1 MYHTNAAYQQKVA
14 NLPQNYR
21 MEVEV
26 IYDAETENILYPL
39 LCETGEALET
49 EQGETLEYFIPAEK
63 TSIPPEDIFEAG
75 FSENVFL
82 STFCVGSSVR
92 AEFWVRIFNKD
103 GKYKNNALATA
114 EIRPKVT
121 LYDSET
127 GEAVDTVP
135 LGVFYVDKI
144 TIQDSDLRLACY
156 DKMSLLEK
164 PYTPQNTQNSL
175 LEVAKSIALS
185 VLAPCPDTP
194 AQVPALQMVVDDTIF
209 QGYSK
214 RQVLELIAEASGSF
228 AAFDQDGALRFKW
241 FSDTGIELHADMAKA
256 PLELNGN
263 TFSLDGNVVKVTG
276 VRVVG
281 EDTEL
286 AHAGTDEYLLTINE
300 NPIAAAHPEEVA
312 RFVLERLSAT
322 QYIPCKW
329 TRIGGDPSLQVGD
342 IVTVVD
348 NKTAFDEAK
357 TEEYDRYPLY
367 LSAQSWTFN
376 CGGFSD
382 VYTSAGN
389 AEKDL
394 NTDKGMTVSKRL
406 SQLAKRIT
414 EAKKELTYEM
424 DERQKA
430 LLLFNET
437 IAGSMGLYTTY
448 KQQEDGA
455 YICYMHDEPELE
467 ESQTI
472 YTFGAS
478 GFAWTT
484 AGWNDG
490 APLWQYGFDRDG
502 NAILNAIFAY
512 KLTADV
518 ITSGLLKSKNGAS
531 YINMDDG
538 TFCFRAIKDAWMDT
552 DTGEMTYEYQTVLEL
567 AEKVLNVF
575 GTLRSTQYPN
585 YSVSIGPSETGNAG
599 AFTVADKRE
608 GFGDI
613 FQTYV
618 VVNSDGAKGCIWTAP
633 FTLNDAQTNRKG
645 ISVWPNEIS
654 LFNDANGK
662 AAKLSITKDDF
673 ELTNGVLHI
682 GSKDGSFQIN
692 NMRNDTVYF
701 NYYEIDAG
709 YTVNA
714 FVFCKGTGNAS
725 DVAAISCGSINA
737 WGDITASGSIVSNY
751 GITSKG
757 QIFAAGSIFTDGG
770 LDAKGNLNTLK
781 KLTVST
787 GNFIYDEQCASFGGN
802 VSIGA
807 GYFPGYMFSVLGQ
820 AKAHAWVVAS
830 ERNEKENIIEK
841 SDVTAIDGIKSLRFY
856 SYDYKPNEAE
866 QNSESESTVKT
877 VQAVQLNSS
886 ETVEAE
892 ESEKTPVHVEL
903 GIMTDEAPEEILGDD
918 GKGINLYAYTSYV
931 AKAVQELIDKCEEQE
946 KRIADLEA
954 ELQALKNEKST

>member
-1 MYHTNAAYQQKVA
+1 MYHTNAAYKQKVA

-194 AQVPALQMVVDDTIF
+194 AQVPALQMVVDDSIF

-241 FSDTGIELHADMAKA
+241 FSDTGIELRADMAKT

-276 VRVVG
+276 VRIVG

-286 AHAGTDEYLLTINE
+286 ARAGTDEYLLTINE
-300 NPIAAAHPEEVA
+300 NPIAATHPEEVA
-312 RFVLERLSAT
+312 RFVLERLSDT

-357 TEEYDRYPLY
+357 AEEYDRYPLY

-484 AGWNDG
+484 SGWNDG
-490 APLWQYGFDRDG
+490 SPLWQYGFDRDG

-538 TFCFRAIKDAWMDT
+538 TFCFRAIKDAWMDM

-567 AEKVLNVF
+567 ADKVLNVF

-585 YSVSIGPSETGNAG
+585 YSVSIGTSENGNTG
-599 AFTVADKRE
+599 AFTVTDKRE
-608 GFGDI
+608 GYGDI

-618 VVNSDGAKGCIWTAP
+618 VGSENEKGCIWTAP
-633 FTLNDAQTNRKG
+633 FTLNAAQTNRKG
-645 ISVWPNEIS
+645 ISIWPNEIS
-654 LFNDANGK
+654 MFNDANGK
-662 AAKLSITKDDF
+662 NAHVNITTDDF
-673 ELTNGVLHI
+673 ELTNGVLFV
-682 GSKDGSFQIN
+682 GSRHASFQIN
-692 NMRNDTVYF
+692 SNFSGDLFF
-701 NYYEIDAG
+701 NFYKPTEG
-709 YTVNA
+709 YQVNKY
-714 FVFCKGTGNAS
+714 VFCQGTDSGA
-725 DVAAISCGSINA
+725 DKADIWCGAIE
-737 WGDITASGSIVSNY
+737 ASGSIVSNY

-757 QIFAAGSIFTDGG
+757 QIDAAGSIFTDGG

-841 SDVTAIDGIKSLRFY
+841 SNVIAIDGIKSLRFY
-856 SYDYKPNEAE
+856 SYDYKPNEVT
-866 QNSESESTVKT
+866 QNSKAKNTEAT
-877 VQAVQLNSS
+877 VQTVQLNSS
-886 ETVEAE
+886 ATVEAE

-931 AKAVQELIDKCEEQE
+931 AKAVQEIIDKCEKQEQ
-946 KRIADLEA
+946 RIADLEA

>member
-1 MYHTNAAYQQKVA
+1 MYHTNAAYKQKVA

-26 IYDAETENILYPL
+26 IYDAETEYILYPL

-49 EQGETLEYFIPAEK
+49 EQGETLEYNIPAEK

-164 PYTPQNTQNSL
+164 PYTPQNMQNSL

-194 AQVPALQMVVDDTIF
+194 AQVPALQMVVDDSIF

-241 FSDTGIELHADMAKA
+241 FSDTGIELHADMAKT

-276 VRVVG
+276 VRIVG

-286 AHAGTDEYLLTINE
+286 ARAGTDEYLLTINE

-312 RFVLERLSAT
+312 RFVLERLSDT

-357 TEEYDRYPLY
+357 AEEYDRYPLY

-437 IAGSMGLYTTY
+437 IAGSMWLYTTY

-484 AGWNDG
+484 SGWNDG
-490 APLWQYGFDRDG
+490 EPLWQYGFDRDG

-538 TFCFRAIKDAWMDT
+538 TFCFRAIKEAWMDT
-552 DTGEMTYEYQTVLEL
+552 DTGEMTYEYQTVMEL
-567 AEKVLNVF
+567 KNKLLSIYGILKSTEFPNLSVTIGSLPYANAE
-575 GTLRSTQYPN
+575 
-585 YSVSIGPSETGNAG
+585 G
-599 AFTVADKRE
+599 AFAVSDSNDE
-608 GFGDI
+608 GAI
-613 FQTYV
+613 FTAYKDYENNCYWEASMHSTPTGYLMKYV
-618 VVNSDGAKGCIWTAP
+618 KTTEED
-633 FTLNDAQTNRKG
+633 
-645 ISVWPNEIS
+645 ISVENYNFGKTVYFKAGKEDFEIS
-654 LFNDANGK
+654 NSV
-662 AAKLSITKDDF
+662 LS
-673 ELTNGVLHI
+673 V
-682 GSKDGSFQIN
+682 GSQHASFQIN
-692 NMRNDTVYF
+692 SNFSGNIFFNFYQPKVG
-701 NYYEIDAG
+701 NYYVDKYI
-709 YTVNA
+709 
-714 FVFCKGTGNAS
+714 FCRGTGTGS
-725 DVAAISCGSINA
+725 DRA
-737 WGDITASGSIVSNY
+737 DILCKNVYSY
-751 GITSKG
+751 GRLYVIES
-757 QIFAAGSIFTDGG
+757 A
-770 LDAKGNLNTLK
+770 
-781 KLTVST
+781 
-787 GNFIYDEQCASFGGN
+787 
-802 VSIGA
+802 SIGSENER
-807 GYFPGYMFSVLGQ
+807 YKDYKLSVFG
-820 AKAHAWVVAS
+820 KACGDAWEVS
-830 ERNEKENIIEK
+830 SDRNAKENIIEK

-856 SYDYKPNEAE
+856 SYDYKPHEDI
-866 QNSESESTVKT
+866 QNSEAESTVE
-877 VQAVQLNSS
+877 AVQMNSS

-918 GKGINLYAYTSYV
+918 GKSINLYAYTSYV
-931 AKAVQELIDKCEEQE
+931 AKAVQELVTKCEEQE

>member
-26 IYDAETENILYPL
+26 IYDAETEYILYPL

-49 EQGETLEYFIPAEK
+49 EQGETLEYNIPAEK

-228 AAFDQDGALRFKW
+228 TAFDQDGALRFKW
-241 FSDTGIELHADMAKA
+241 FSDTGIELRADMAKT

-276 VRVVG
+276 VRIVG

-357 TEEYDRYPLY
+357 AEEYDRYPLY

-484 AGWNDG
+484 SGWNDG
-490 APLWQYGFDRDG
+490 SPLWQYGFDRDG

-538 TFCFRAIKDAWMDT
+538 TFCFRAIKEAWMDT

-567 AEKVLNVF
+567 ANKVLNVF

-585 YSVSIGPSETGNAG
+585 YSVSIGTSETGNTG
-599 AFTVADKRE
+599 AFTVTDKGE
-608 GFGDI
+608 GYGDI

-618 VVNSDGAKGCIWTAP
+618 VSKKSDGTKGCIWTAP
-633 FTLNDAQTNRKG
+633 FTLNAGETNRKG

-654 LFNDANGK
+654 FFNDANGK
-662 AAKLSITKDDF
+662 NAHLNITTDDF
-673 ELTNGVLHI
+673 ELTNGVLFV
-682 GSKDGSFQIN
+682 GSRHASFQIN
-692 NMRNDTVYF
+692 SNFSGDLFF
-701 NYYEIDAG
+701 NFYKPTEGYQVNKYVFCQGTDSGADKADIWCGAINAQGNINAKSNAFINGLLSVGTENAG
-709 YTVNA
+709 YIGCLLSVYGKACGYAWEVSSDRNA
-714 FVFCKGTGNAS
+714 
-725 DVAAISCGSINA
+725 
-737 WGDITASGSIVSNY
+737 
-751 GITSKG
+751 
-757 QIFAAGSIFTDGG
+757 
-770 LDAKGNLNTLK
+770 
-781 KLTVST
+781 
-787 GNFIYDEQCASFGGN
+787 
-802 VSIGA
+802 
-807 GYFPGYMFSVLGQ
+807 
-820 AKAHAWVVAS
+820 
-830 ERNEKENIIEK
+830 KENIIEK

-856 SYDYKPNEAE
+856 SYDYKPHEDI
-866 QNSESESTVKT
+866 QNSEAESTVE
-877 VQAVQLNSS
+877 AVQMNSS

-892 ESEKTPVHVEL
+892 KSEKTPVHVEL

-918 GKGINLYAYTSYV
+918 GKSINLYAYTSYV
-931 AKAVQELIDKCEEQE
+931 AKAVQELNEQVEELKKKIE
-946 KRIADLEA
+946 RLEA
-954 ELQALKNEKST
+954 ENKALKA

>member
-26 IYDAETENILYPL
+26 IYDAETEYILYPL

-144 TIQDSDLRLACY
+144 TIQDSDLRLACF

-194 AQVPALQMVVDDTIF
+194 AQVPALQMVVDDSIF

-286 AHAGTDEYLLTINE
+286 ARAGTDEYLLTINE

-455 YICYMHDEPELE
+455 YIYYMHDEPELE

-484 AGWNDG
+484 SGWNDG

-531 YINMDDG
+531 WINMDDG

-682 GSKDGSFQIN
+682 GSKDGSFQMN

-886 ETVEAE
+886 ATVEAE

>member
-1 MYHTNAAYQQKVA
+1 MYHTNAAYKQKVA

-49 EQGETLEYFIPAEK
+49 EQGETLEYNIPAEK

-144 TIQDSDLRLACY
+144 TIQDSDLRLSCF

-194 AQVPALQMVVDDTIF
+194 AQVPALQMVVDDSIF

-241 FSDTGIELHADMAKA
+241 FSDTGIELRADMAKT

-276 VRVVG
+276 VRIVG

-484 AGWNDG
+484 SGWNDG

-886 ETVEAE
+886 ATVEAE

>member
-1 MYHTNAAYQQKVA
+1 MYHTNAAYKQKVA

-26 IYDAETENILYPL
+26 IYDAETEYILYPL

-194 AQVPALQMVVDDTIF
+194 AQVPALQMVVDDSIF

-241 FSDTGIELHADMAKA
+241 FSDTGIELRADMAKT

-276 VRVVG
+276 VRIVG

-286 AHAGTDEYLLTINE
+286 ARAGTDEYLLTINE
-300 NPIAAAHPEEVA
+300 NPIAAAHPAEVA
-312 RFVLERLSAT
+312 RFVLERLSDT

-357 TEEYDRYPLY
+357 AEEYDRYPLY

-484 AGWNDG
+484 SGWNDG
-490 APLWQYGFDRDG
+490 SPLWQYGFDRDG

-538 TFCFRAIKDAWMDT
+538 TFCFRAIKDAWMDM
-552 DTGEMTYEYQTVLEL
+552 DTGEMSYEYQTVLEL
-567 AEKVLNVF
+567 ADKVLNVF

-585 YSVSIGPSETGNAG
+585 YSVSIGTSENGNTG
-599 AFTVADKRE
+599 AFTVTDKRE
-608 GFGDI
+608 GYGDI

-618 VVNSDGAKGCIWTAP
+618 VGKENEKGCIWTAP
-633 FTLNDAQTNRKG
+633 FTLNAGKTNRKG

-662 AAKLSITKDDF
+662 NAHLNITKDDF
-673 ELTNGVLHI
+673 ELTNGVLYI
-682 GSKDGSFQIN
+682 GSKDGSFQIS
-692 NMRNDTVYF
+692 NMRHGTVYF

-709 YTVNA
+709 YTVNTFA
-714 FVFCKGTGNAS
+714 FCKGTGNAS

-737 WGDITASGSIVSNY
+737 RGDITASGSMNAKGNITASGSIISNY
-751 GITSKG
+751 GITSDGDIQANKNVWAQG
-757 QIFAAGSIFTDGG
+757 MYATNRITAGGSDYYTDY
-770 LDAKGNLNTLK
+770 
-781 KLTVST
+781 KL
-787 GNFIYDEQCASFGGN
+787 Y
-802 VSIGA
+802 
-807 GYFPGYMFSVLGQ
+807 VLG
-820 AKAHAWVVAS
+820 KALGNAWEVTS
-830 ERNEKENIIEK
+830 DRNSKENIIEK

-856 SYDYKPNEAE
+856 SYDYKPHEDT
-866 QNSESESTVKT
+866 QNGESESTEGT
-877 VQAVQLNSS
+877 VQAVKLNSS

-918 GKGINLYAYTSYV
+918 GKSINLYAYTSYV
-931 AKAVQELIDKCEEQE
+931 AKAVQELNEQVEELKKKIE
-946 KRIADLEA
+946 MLEA
-954 ELQALKNEKST
+954 ENKALKA

>member
-26 IYDAETENILYPL
+26 IYDAETEYILYPL

-49 EQGETLEYFIPAEK
+49 EQGETLEYNIPAEK

-194 AQVPALQMVVDDTIF
+194 AQVPALQMVVDDSIF

-286 AHAGTDEYLLTINE
+286 ARAGTDEYLLTINE

-357 TEEYDRYPLY
+357 AEEYDRYPLY

-484 AGWNDG
+484 SGWNDG

-538 TFCFRAIKDAWMDT
+538 TFCFRAIKEAWMDT

-886 ETVEAE
+886 ATVEAE

>member
-1 MYHTNAAYQQKVA
+1 MYHTNAAYKQKVA

-26 IYDAETENILYPL
+26 IYDAETEYILYPL

-185 VLAPCPDTP
+185 VLATCPDTP
-194 AQVPALQMVVDDTIF
+194 TQVPALQMIVDDTIF

-241 FSDTGIELHADMAKA
+241 FSDTGIELRADMAKT

-276 VRVVG
+276 VRIVG

-312 RFVLERLSAT
+312 RFVLERLSDT

-357 TEEYDRYPLY
+357 AEEYDRYPLY

-414 EAKKELTYEM
+414 ETKKELTYEM

-484 AGWNDG
+484 SGWNDG

-531 YINMDDG
+531 WINMDDG
-538 TFCFRAIKDAWMDT
+538 TFCFRAIKEAWMDT

-567 AEKVLNVF
+567 ANKVLNVF

-585 YSVSIGPSETGNAG
+585 YSVSIGTSENGNTG
-599 AFTVADKRE
+599 AFTVTDKRE
-608 GFGDI
+608 GYGDI

-618 VVNSDGAKGCIWTAP
+618 VGSENEKGCIWTAP
-633 FTLNDAQTNRKG
+633 FTLNAGKTNRKG

-654 LFNDANGK
+654 IFNDANGK
-662 AAKLSITKDDF
+662 NAHLNITTDDF
-673 ELTNGVLHI
+673 ELTNGVLFV
-682 GSKDGSFQIN
+682 GSRHASFQIN
-692 NMRNDTVYF
+692 SNFSGDLFF
-701 NYYEIDAG
+701 NFYKPTEG
-709 YTVNA
+709 YQVNKY
-714 FVFCKGTGNAS
+714 VFCKGTDSGA
-725 DVAAISCGSINA
+725 DKADIWCGAIE
-737 WGDITASGSIVSNY
+737 ASGSIVSNY

-757 QIFAAGSIFTDGG
+757 QIYAAGSIFTDGG

-841 SDVTAIDGIKSLRFY
+841 SNVIAIDGIKSLRFY
-856 SYDYKPNEAE
+856 SYDYKPNEVT
-866 QNSESESTVKT
+866 QNSEAESTVE
-877 VQAVQLNSS
+877 AVQMNSS

-892 ESEKTPVHVEL
+892 ESEKTQVHVEL

-918 GKGINLYAYTSYV
+918 GKSINLYAYTSYV
-931 AKAVQELIDKCEEQE
+931 AKAVQELVTKCEEQE